1 MDGSKELLLRKM
13 LNYPNKGLFS
23 PANLFNG
30 IGNGK
35 SEKEIH
41 ELITDGF
48 VEEVL
53 KEMPHSTPGNAMGVS
68 KITFYRLSRNGK
80 LLLSPFYIRIWN
92 FIKDDFR
99 TIIITIITSV
109 ITTAIAIKITAL
121 LDNQK

>member
-1 MDGSKELLLRKM
+1 MDRKRELLKKM
-13 LNYPNKGLFS
+13 LDYTNKGLFS
-23 PANLFNG
+23 PAEIFNA

-48 VEEVL
+48 IEEVP
-53 KEMPHSTPGNAMGVS
+53 KEMPHSTPNNPVGVS

-99 TIIITIITSV
+99 TIVITILTSV